1 MEQISGNDAPVL
13 PQVSAS
19 AASGPAPEKTKRVI
33 SEKQKATLE
42 KARAAK
48 AARKAARKAAAT
60 SAPSAPDPVGAMV
73 DAITA
78 PVEVERKRKREDVAE
93 SWAPKWGLN
102 STWTVLGLSALTVGL
117 VVYSG
122 TSKARKL
129 VAQPQAQTGF
139 SLSGWKNVTD

>member
-1 MEQISGNDAPVL
+1 MEQVSDSATPVL

-19 AASGPAPEKTKRVI
+19 PAPEKTKRVI

-48 AARKAARKAAAT
+48 AARKAAAA
-60 SAPSAPDPVGAMV
+60 SAPSAPDPVGAVV

-102 STWTVLGLSALTVGL
+102 STWSVLGLSALTVGL

-122 TSKARKL
+122 AKKAKTL
-129 VAQPQAQTGF
+129 AAQPQAQTGF